1 MIKHL
6 ILSFALLT
14 SLFSASME
22 SFKEDYAQALQT
34 YNRGDFQNAYTQF
47 YALSAIAPENVEINF
62 YLGRSALELKHYDE
76 AVAAF
81 DRVLMMNPSHARTK
95 LELAR
100 LHFETKQYDIAQSLL
115 DEVLTEQLPLTVAE
129 NVLSMKK
136 AIDEQRQ
143 KHTFGGA
150 LILAWDYD
158 TNIGNDVGRG
168 ITQNVLNLIDLPG
181 NEKRKSA
188 GLAQTFVFNHSYD
201 VGEKGGFAWESMFL
215 AYNKN
220 LTQYSDKDLTLFSL
234 STGPTYTFDRYKLS
248 LQGAYDKVRLESD
261 DYLNIPRVSLNLKT
275 ILTQEWMIETDIT
288 QKRNLYA
295 QSSATTDSDA
305 TIYTMGMRYALNPE
319 NPWVIAAYISYKDE
333 NERNKESAQYGVSLD
348 EWSYRLEL
356 SKELYKDLR
365 ASVGYAYKNAHYKE
379 FDPLFNLKR
388 HDKEDYYTAS
398 LSYLFTK
405 QSSVMLGYSYSD
417 HGSNFALDDYTK
429 SVTTL
434 SYVYAF

>member
-1 MIKHL
+1 MIKYF
-6 ILSFALLT
+6 IFSFLLAA
-14 SLFSASME
+14 SLYSASLE

-34 YNRGDFQNAYTQF
+34 YNNGDFQSAYTQF
-47 YALSAIAPENVEINF
+47 YALSALAPENVEINF

-76 AVAAF
+76 ANIAF

-100 LHFETKQYDIAQSLL
+100 LNFETKQYDMAQALL
-115 DEVLTEQLPLTVAE
+115 DEVLTEQLPLAVHE

-168 ITQNVLNLIDLPG
+168 ITQNVLNIIDLPG

-188 GLAQTFVFNHSYD
+188 SLAQTLVFNHSYD
-201 VGEKGGFAWESMFL
+201 MGEKGGFAWESMFL

-248 LQGAYDKVRLESD
+248 LQAAYDKVRLESD
-261 DYLNIPRVSLNLKT
+261 DYLNVPRVALNLKT
-275 ILTQEWMIETDIT
+275 ILSPEWMVEMEIA
-288 QKRNLYA
+288 QKRNLYT
-295 QSSATTDSDA
+295 QSSATTDSD
-305 TIYTMGMRYALNPE
+305 TTTYTMGMRYALNPE

-333 NERNKESAQYGVSLD
+333 NERNKEATQYGVSLD

-356 SKELYKDLR
+356 SKEIYKDLR
-365 ASVGYAYKNAHYKE
+365 ASIGYTYKKDHYKE
-379 FDPLFNLKR
+379 FDTIFDLKR

-398 LSYLFTK
+398 LSYLFTE

-417 HGSNFALDDYTK
+417 HGSNNALYDYTK

-434 SYVYAF
+434 SYMYAF